1 MLLLDSGLL
10 DEAAQAA
17 SLPFVSGL
25 TCNPT
30 LLARALGTASV
41 TPEQLATH
49 LRALAALMPG
59 PLFVQ
64 TLAPTVEGIIEDAH
78 FIRLVLGIE
87 RVVVKVPYT
96 PEGLQATRRLAE
108 VGVATCTTAIYSVLQ
123 AYVAAQAG
131 ARWVAPYC
139 NRITQAGGDGVAT
152 VAQMRTVLASYRLD
166 CRVLVASVKSL
177 GEVEA
182 LLGTGA
188 DAVTTPLS
196 LLHEMASHRLSREA
210 TARFASDLSWA

>member
-1 MLLLDSGLL
+1 MLFLDSGLL
-10 DEAAQAA
+10 DEAALAA
-17 SLPFVSGL
+17 SLPFVGGL

-30 LLARALGTASV
+30 LLARALGCSTV
-41 TPEQLATH
+41 TQEQLATH

-64 TLAPTVEGIIEDAH
+64 TLAATVEGIIEDAH
-78 FIRLVLGIE
+78 FIRLVLGSE

-96 PEGLQATRRLAE
+96 PEGLQATRRLAG

-123 AYVAAQAG
+123 AQVAALAG

-152 VAQMRTVLASYRLD
+152 VAQMRSVLAAHRLD

-177 GEVEA
+177 AEVEA
-182 LLGTGA
+182 VVGTGVE
-188 DAVTTPLS
+188 AVTAPLS
-196 LLHEMASHRLSREA
+196 LLQEMASHRLSREA
-210 TARFASDLSWA
+210 TARFAADLSWA